1 MKNIYEIDLV
11 NSLFSKEEAT
21 ELILGLIDYKIDVH
35 SRKIFSNQ
43 VKFGEVDEDS
53 KYRLEKLTASR
64 EAIKELLNG
73 TSSSHFKLS
82 AQLKIEPKG
91 RNN

>member
-1 MKNIYEIDLV
+1 
-11 NSLFSKEEAT
+11 LFSKEEAT

-43 VKFGEVDEDS
+43 VKFGEEDEDS

-64 EAIKELLNG
+64 AAIKALLDD

-82 AQLKIEPKG
+82 AELKIEPKG
-91 RNN
+91 RFN